1 MVFAA
6 KEAPSVI
13 LVLGAEGMLGATL
26 CPSLSAM
33 GYRVLRQSRRG
44 GTEVTL
50 DPLNGVAVAAV
61 LRAHQPYA
69 IINLIAES
77 NVDTC
82 QMDIQRAYLANVRT
96 VENLVSAMAAE
107 RSTAHLIHISTDH
120 VYNGVGPH
128 EESTALPGNIYAL
141 TKYAGELAALRAGAT
156 VMRTNFFGRS
166 RSSSR
171 MSFSDWVVDSLRSKA
186 EFRVFADVY
195 FSALHMA
202 TLTQFVAQA
211 IRQQHGGVFNVGC
224 KDGLSKAE
232 FAQLLANGLGLD
244 TAGMKIGSVKD
255 VSLLAS
261 RPSDMRMGI
270 SSFERS
276 FSVEMPC
283 MAEQIALAVGEY
295 GDINVEPPTR
305 TGN

>member
-1 MVFAA
+1 MVFAG

-13 LVLGAEGMLGATL
+13 LVLGAEGMLGTTL

-44 GTEVTL
+44 VTEVTL
-50 DPLNGVAVAAV
+50 DPLNGAAVAAA
-61 LRAHQPYA
+61 LSAHQPYA
-69 IINLIAES
+69 VINLIAES
-77 NVDTC
+77 NVDAC

-96 VENLVSAMAAE
+96 VENLVSAMAAG
-107 RSTAHLIHISTDH
+107 RSTAHLIQISTDH

-128 EESTALPGNIYAL
+128 EESTALPGNVYAL

-156 VMRTNFFGRS
+156 VIRTNFFGRS

-171 MSFSDWVVDSLRSKA
+171 ISFSDWVVNSLRSKA
-186 EFRVFADVY
+186 EFTVFEDVY
-195 FSALHMA
+195 FSALHM
-202 TLTQFVAQA
+202 TNLTQYVAQV
-211 IRQQHGGVFNVGC
+211 IRQRHSGVFNVGC

-232 FAQLLANGLGLD
+232 FAQSLARSLGLD

-255 VSLLAS
+255 VPLSAS
-261 RPSDMRMGI
+261 RPSDMRMDI
-270 SSFERS
+270 HSFERS

-295 GDINVEPPTR
+295 GEYKC
-305 TGN
+305 